1 MPLPDHVKI
10 VRSDT
15 DLKTRSLFPV
25 VDYVLTVNGT
35 VGMEFPCYGVPAILA
50 GTGRYDGRGFTVE
63 PSTREEYFKTLKCLH
78 TMPQLSGEALRL
90 ARRHFLTL
98 MTRRQVSLEDIG
110 PMELKR
116 INEAQSDVHDNIS
129 ISARSLGEFEASS
142 SIKRFGD
149 WLAYSREPDVLQPD
163 R

>member
-15 DLKTRSLFPV
+15 DINTRSLFAV

-35 VGMEFPCYGVPAILA
+35 VGMEFPCYGVPAVLA
-50 GTGRYDGRGFTVE
+50 GSGRYDGRGFTVD
-63 PSTREEYFKTLKCLH
+63 PSTKEEYFATLKTLH
-78 TMPQLSGEALRL
+78 TIPPLSAEARRL
-90 ARRHFLTL
+90 ARQHFLAL
-98 MTRRQVSLEDIG
+98 MTRRQVSLEDIAR
-110 PMELKR
+110 MELKR

-129 ISARSLGEFEASS
+129 ISARSLREFEAAS
-142 SIKRFGD
+142 SINNLGD
-149 WLAYSREPDVLQPD
+149 WLASGREPDLLEPD